1 MTDVR
6 LGVIDGLGA
15 VTSEVRRRFGVLTRE
30 QLDWRPPSGGWS
42 VAQCLDHL
50 VRTTD
55 SYGDDLRAIA
65 AGRYRAR
72 AWARLSPFSRF
83 FGRFLR
89 EQLERDDR
97 RTRTGARF
105 VPPSDVGAGIIE
117 RFARSQ
123 DELAALIRAT
133 ANADWDRTMVTSS
146 FSGLVTYSLADAYA
160 IMLVHQRRHV
170 RQAVRVTE
178 DPGFPRR
185 AA

>member
-6 LGVIDGLGA
+6 LGVIDGFGA

-55 SYGDDLRAIA
+55 SYGDDFRAIA
-65 AGRYRAR
+65 EGRYRAR
-72 AWARLSPFSRF
+72 AWARLSPFSRY

-89 EQLERDDR
+89 EQQERDDR
-97 RTRTGARF
+97 KTKTVARF
-105 VPPSDVGAGIIE
+105 VPPSDVGAGIVE

-123 DELAALIRAT
+123 DELAALIRAA
-133 ANADWDRTMVTSS
+133 ANADWDRTIVSS
-146 FSGLVTYSLADAYA
+146 PFSGLVTYSLADAYA

-178 DPGFPRR
+178 EPGFPRR